1 MLQYAFSM
9 HEGMGGPHKF
19 EIVVESNDV
28 VQPTT
33 SLIVAGN
40 YPKP

>member
-9 HEGMGGPHKF
+9 HEGMGGGHEF
-19 EIVVESNDV
+19 VIVVDSNDAV
-28 VQPTT
+28 ESTT
-33 SLIVAGN
+33 SLIVAAE